1 MRPSLLPSLLSSL
14 LTSLTVFALCI
25 PFSSLAAN
33 NVDQPSKSSAPVKSL
48 AVDQKSDARNVIT
61 TVPPE
66 SAMERFE
73 MKDAQGRNIAYVA
86 LTDGEVGGLVFID
99 NKLFGTVSKQ
109 DALAFYSCRGYTSAV
124 KYHWAKDANAWIG
137 GLLAA
142 SQTTSAVTLQ
152 FSGKSSWRSI
162 VEVVNNPSL
171 SQIGSLVDIGT
182 NPFGI
187 LRKLNNARESMAERE
202 LFEKT
207 RLRLM
212 DVTTGTSEER
222 VAEIIK
228 PEDVSFA
235 VGGLVMA
242 YPRFSIEY
250 FIADGAVKAIQQ
262 PSFHFLSHKQ
272 AALFYVPNAK
282 WELCTPEGWRGALPT
297 VNAAAITN
305 PAPVSAPTPAP
316 PPATINAGEA
326 K

>member
-1 MRPSLLPSLLSSL
+1 MRSPLLACLPA
-14 LTSLTVFALCI
+14 FALCFI
-25 PFSSLAAN
+25 YPVLAAN
-33 NVDQPSKSSAPVKSL
+33 NIDQSNKNTGPIKSL
-48 AVDQKSDARNVIT
+48 AVDQKSDARYVIT

-86 LTDGEVGGLVFID
+86 MTDGDIGGLVFVD
-99 NKLFGTVSKQ
+99 NKLSGLVSKQ
-109 DALAFYSCRGYTSAV
+109 DALAFYSCRGYASAI
-124 KYHWAKDANAWIG
+124 KYHWAKDANAWIE

-142 SQTTSAVTLQ
+142 SQNTSAVTLQ
-152 FSGKSSWRSI
+152 FSGKSTWRSI

-187 LRKLNNARESMAERE
+187 LRKLNSARESMAERE

-212 DVTTGTSEER
+212 EVTTGTSEEK

-250 FIADGAVKAIQQ
+250 FIADGSVKAIQQ
-262 PSFHFLSHKQ
+262 PSFHFLSRKQ

-282 WELCTPEGWRGALPT
+282 WELCTPEAWRSALPA
-297 VNAAAITN
+297 V
-305 PAPVSAPTPAP
+305 PLVPVTITPAAVNP
-316 PPATINAGEA
+316 PPAKADA
-326 K
+326 VK

>member
-1 MRPSLLPSLLSSL
+1 MRPTLLACLPAL
-14 LTSLTVFALCI
+14 ALCI
-25 PFSSLAAN
+25 SSPVLAAN
-33 NVDQPSKSSAPVKSL
+33 NVDQPNKNTGPIKSL
-48 AVDQKSDARNVIT
+48 AVDQKSDARYIVT

-86 LTDGEVGGLVFID
+86 MTDGEVGGLVFVD
-99 NKLFGTVSKQ
+99 NKLSGIVSKQ
-109 DALAFYSCRGYTSAV
+109 DALAFYSCRGYTSAT
-124 KYHWAKDANAWIG
+124 KYHWAKDANAWIE

-142 SQTTSAVTLQ
+142 SQSATAVTLQ
-152 FSGKSSWRSI
+152 FSGKSTWRSI

-212 DVTTGTSEER
+212 EVTTGTSEDK

-250 FIADGAVKAIQQ
+250 FIADGSVKAIQQ

-272 AALFYVPNAK
+272 AALFYVSNAK
-282 WELCTPEGWRGALPT
+282 WDQCTPENWR
-297 VNAAAITN
+297 NAFPVAPAV
-305 PAPVSAPTPAP
+305 PAPVKA
-316 PPATINAGEA
+316 IEA

>member
-1 MRPSLLPSLLSSL
+1 MRSTTLILLPALVLS
-14 LTSLTVFALCI
+14 
-25 PFSSLAAN
+25 FSYPALAAN
-33 NVDQPSKSSAPVKSL
+33 NVDQPSKTTGPIKSL
-48 AVDQKSDARNVIT
+48 AVDQKSDARYVIT

-86 LTDGEVGGLVFID
+86 MTDGDVGGLVFVD
-99 NKLFGTVSKQ
+99 NKLTGTVSKQ
-109 DALAFYSCRGYTSAV
+109 DALAFYSCRGYTSAT
-124 KYHWAKDANAWIG
+124 KYHWAKDANAWVES
-137 GLLAA
+137 LLAV
-142 SQTTSAVTLQ
+142 SQPSSAVNLQ
-152 FSGKSSWRSI
+152 FSGKSTWRSI

-207 RLRLM
+207 RLRLL
-212 DVTTGTSEER
+212 DVTTGTSEDR

-242 YPRFSIEY
+242 YPRFSVEY
-250 FIADGAVKAIQQ
+250 FIADGSVKAIQQ

-272 AALFYVPNAK
+272 AALFYVPNTK
-282 WELCTPEGWRGALPT
+282 WEMCTPENWRNALP
-297 VNAAAITN
+297 V
-305 PAPVSAPTPAP
+305 VSAAP
-316 PPATINAGEA
+316 IANTPPAKPGEA

>member
-1 MRPSLLPSLLSSL
+1 MRSRIVTLLPALALSISYP
-14 LTSLTVFALCI
+14 A
-25 PFSSLAAN
+25 LAAN
-33 NVDQPSKSSAPVKSL
+33 NVDQPTKTAGPIKSL
-48 AVDQKSDARNVIT
+48 AVDQKSDARFVIT
-61 TVPPE
+61 TVPQE

-86 LTDGEVGGLVFID
+86 MTDGDVGGLVFVD
-99 NKLFGTVSKQ
+99 NKLTGAVSKQ
-109 DALAFYSCRGYTSAV
+109 DALAFYSCRGYASAT
-124 KYHWAKDANAWIG
+124 KYHWAKDANAWIE

-142 SQTTSAVTLQ
+142 SQPTSAITLQ

-182 NPFGI
+182 NPLGI

-212 DVTTGTSEER
+212 EVTTGTSEGK

-250 FIADGAVKAIQQ
+250 FIADGTVKAIQQ
-262 PSFHFLSHKQ
+262 PSFHVLSHKQ
-272 AALFYVPNAK
+272 AALFYVTNAK
-282 WELCTPEGWRGALPT
+282 WEMCTPENWRNAMPV
-297 VNAAAITN
+297 VNVPV
-305 PAPVSAPTPAP
+305 PAVSAT
-316 PPATINAGEA
+316 PPAQTTEP

>member
-1 MRPSLLPSLLSSL
+1 MRSTTLALLPALALSLSYP
-14 LTSLTVFALCI
+14 A
-25 PFSSLAAN
+25 LAAN
-33 NVDQPSKSSAPVKSL
+33 NIDQPSKTAAPIKSL
-48 AVDQKSDARNVIT
+48 AVDQKSDARYVIT

-86 LTDGEVGGLVFID
+86 MTDGDVGGVVFVD
-99 NKLFGTVSKQ
+99 NKLTGTVSKQ
-109 DALAFYSCRGYTSAV
+109 DALAFYSCRGYTSAI
-124 KYHWAKDANAWIG
+124 KYHWAKDANAWVE

-142 SQTTSAVTLQ
+142 SQPSTAVNLQ
-152 FSGKSSWRSI
+152 FSGKSTWRSI

-187 LRKLNNARESMAERE
+187 LRKLNSARESMAERE

-207 RLRLM
+207 RLRLL
-212 DVTTGTSEER
+212 DVTTGTSEDR

-242 YPRFSIEY
+242 YPRFSVEY

-272 AALFYVPNAK
+272 AALFYVPNTK
-282 WELCTPEGWRGALPT
+282 WEMCTPENWRNALPVVNT
-297 VNAAAITN
+297 VPVTITE
-305 PAPVSAPTPAP
+305 PAKP
-316 PPATINAGEA
+316 GEA

>member
-1 MRPSLLPSLLSSL
+1 MRFRIITLLP
-14 LTSLTVFALCI
+14 ALA
-25 PFSSLAAN
+25 FSISYPALAAN
-33 NVDQPSKSSAPVKSL
+33 NVDQPTKTAGPIKSL
-48 AVDQKSDARNVIT
+48 AVDQKSDARYVIT
-61 TVPPE
+61 TVPQE

-86 LTDGEVGGLVFID
+86 MTDGDVGGLVFVD
-99 NKLFGTVSKQ
+99 NKLTGAVSKQ
-109 DALAFYSCRGYTSAV
+109 DALAFYSCRGYASAT
-124 KYHWAKDANAWIG
+124 KYHWAKDANAWIE

-142 SQTTSAVTLQ
+142 SQPTSTITLQ

-182 NPFGI
+182 NPLGI

-212 DVTTGTSEER
+212 EVTTGTSEGK

-262 PSFHFLSHKQ
+262 PSFHVLSHKQ
-272 AALFYVPNAK
+272 AALFYVTNTK
-282 WELCTPEGWRGALPT
+282 WEMCTPENWRNAMPV
-297 VNAAAITN
+297 VNV
-305 PAPVSAPTPAP
+305 PAPAVSAT
-316 PPATINAGEA
+316 PPAQTTEP